1 MKKFV
6 AMYAEV
12 GEFIKSNPRI
22 LGVFDT
28 KEDAES
34 EIIKD
39 MYGWVES
46 MKADDDCDTEVDEGR
61 MIANVG
67 DNYCY
72 WNVEQIQM

>member
-46 MKADDDCDTEVDEGR
+46 MKADDDDYFCSKESIVRWRYLDSLLKEK
-61 MIANVG
+61 
-67 DNYCY
+67 
-72 WNVEQIQM
+72 